1 MTESETFMEL
11 LLFFKAL
18 ADENRLK
25 IIGLLAQRSYTV
37 ERLAETLGLGVSTTS
52 HHLSRLAGAGLV
64 SARADGHYYIYS
76 LQKET
81 LKTMAQHLL
90 QDDELPK
97 LSNQDTQDIFTRK
110 VMSSFTNSEG
120 RITTFPAQEKKYLV
134 LLHYVV
140 QAFEVGVHY
149 PEKQVNEILS
159 RYNND
164 TAYLRRSLVE
174 HHLMGREGGG
184 GAYWRIEE
192 VK

>member
-11 LLFFKAL
+11 LSFFKAL

-159 RYNND
+159 HYNND

-192 VK
+192 AK